1 MVTHGLPLPQVKPA
15 LQVGPEELWMGTA
28 GLPRAVAEAE
38 RDALPSLPTQSR
50 VRPQNPNEFNPP
62 LSILQAAENPAGR
75 GQCGVQQPLG
85 AHEML

>member
-38 RDALPSLPTQSR
+38 RDALPCLLKQGR
-50 VRPQNPNEFNPP
+50 VRPPKCQ
-62 LSILQAAENPAGR
+62 
-75 GQCGVQQPLG
+75 
-85 AHEML
+85 